1 MNQKFLI
8 LITALFVSS
17 LANADV
23 TKQSLDITGEKI
35 SEYVSNLIPGEGL
48 TETSIKIND
57 ATSDEINFSILGVRD
72 ISSTDRSNIF
82 TQFSLANEEINS
94 SGRITGNLGFG
105 YRRLSEDENF
115 MFGANTFYDRDLTEN
130 HERLGLGLE
139 AKASIVDITLN
150 NYKKITDSKVID
162 GTREQVLS
170 GWDYNLTTQIPRA
183 PWASFNYKGY
193 KWEAEK
199 AAQDSSGHVYSLE
212 LDLTNS
218 LEFIVSIDNSTVG
231 GVKDVAL
238 AEINYVYPPKD
249 KSMVMTDGLSDDLFE
264 KENMKQKLKEKVR
277 RQNKLAVE
285 IQGAVIF
292 TKK

>member
-8 LITALFVSS
+8 LITTLFVSS

-218 LEFIVSIDNSTVG
+218 LEFIVSIDNSAVG

-238 AEINYVYPPKD
+238 AEISYVYPPKD

>member
-17 LANADV
+17 VANADV

>member
-17 LANADV
+17 LANAEV

>member
-1 MNQKFLI
+1 MYQKFFI
-8 LITALFVSS
+8 IITALFVSS

-130 HERLGLGLE
+130 QERLGLGLE

-150 NYKKITDSKVID
+150 NCTDNEIDFSVTCSK
-162 GTREQVLS
+162 GTYIRVL
-170 GWDYNLTTQIPRA
+170 GQDIAIKLKTIGYLTKLVRIKVGPYMVDDSTSIK
-183 PWASFNYKGY
+183 SFEE
-193 KWEAEK
+193 KWK
-199 AAQDSSGHVYSLE
+199 
-212 LDLTNS
+212 
-218 LEFIVSIDNSTVG
+218 SIDH
-231 GVKDVAL
+231 
-238 AEINYVYPPKD
+238 
-249 KSMVMTDGLSDDLFE
+249 
-264 KENMKQKLKEKVR
+264 
-277 RQNKLAVE
+277 
-285 IQGAVIF
+285 
-292 TKK
+292 